1 MIRLDTTIKNF
12 HEWPRRPPP
21 SPFCCCRP
29 RQGNSRSS
37 RHSCCTKIE
46 AESSPN
52 TYFVQVAS
60 KYGVL
65 LYFILHVWS
74 GATSVQCLDLKWAMR
89 KQQQLQR
96 GRGRQRQLE
105 SSYLHCSNVLTKFLE
120 LFVLHYL
127 KYVFQVQPQ
136 NIKCLMMKVLCFSFL
151 IYSTWDFLGDV
162 HRVLLPINTTDINTE
177 LKFGVRIPS
186 LSMSSKSLRQ
196 HRYNFLANSHLG
208 VVYWVDISI
217 CKYYVLTK

>member
-1 MIRLDTTIKNF
+1 MTRHHNQKLSWVASKAAAV
-12 HEWPRRPPP
+12 
-21 SPFCCCRP
+21 SVFCFCRP

-46 AESSPN
+46 AESSAN

-60 KYGVL
+60 KYAVVL
-65 LYFILHVWS
+65 YVILILYVDPEQLQF
-74 GATSVQCLDLKWAMR
+74 SVLTWNEPWRNNSNCR
-89 KQQQLQR
+89 EQQL
-96 GRGRQRQLE
+96 E
-105 SSYLHCSNVLTKFLE
+105 TSYLHCSNVLTKFWNFLYY
-120 LFVLHYL
+120 YL
-127 KYVFQVQPQ
+127 KYVFLVQPQ

-186 LSMSSKSLRQ
+186 LSI
-196 HRYNFLANSHLG
+196 HE
-208 VVYWVDISI
+208 
-217 CKYYVLTK
+217 